1 MGQHRRAKHPQAN
14 PHSAPLVESFIIA
27 IAVLFSISGA
37 TVKRA
42 LLLVAL
48 TAFASVASYAADL
61 DGVWKSDKPA
71 QALTLKMADGKVTGT
86 VKSALGILRIAEAK
100 VDGDKLD
107 LTFYVVLDAGVDPL
121 GLGGYD
127 SLAEEGQVT
136 EIHYKGTLSGD
147 TMKCDVEQERL
158 GHVTTL

>member
-1 MGQHRRAKHPQAN
+1 
-14 PHSAPLVESFIIA
+14 VI
-27 IAVLFSISGA
+27 
-37 TVKRA
+37 RA
-42 LLLVAL
+42 LILVAL

-71 QALTLKMADGKVTGT
+71 QTLTLKMAGGKVTGT
-86 VKSALGILRIAEAK
+86 VKSALGTLRIAEAK

-107 LTFYVVLDAGVDPL
+107 LTFYVVLNAGVDPL

-158 GHVTTL
+158 GHVTTLTFKKVPSAE

>member
-1 MGQHRRAKHPQAN
+1 
-14 PHSAPLVESFIIA
+14 VI
-27 IAVLFSISGA
+27 
-37 TVKRA
+37 RA
-42 LLLVAL
+42 LILVAL

-71 QALTLKMADGKVTGT
+71 QTLTLKMADGKVTGT
-86 VKSALGILRIAEAK
+86 VKSALGTLRIAEAK

-107 LTFYVVLDAGVDPL
+107 LTFYVVLNAGVDPL

-158 GHVTTL
+158 GHVTTLTFKKVPSAE